1 MSADT
6 RSKHESIKLADQIG
20 ISPDDRPTSSC
31 LDLRSGLWVAGS
43 LGLRAEALGLGRV
56 ASRASVPTRM
66 MLWEDR
72 FVSLTEKTSSG
83 GRNYFIGCSK
93 YVKPTPTFYFTSV
106 RNLVQENY
114 L

>member
-1 MSADT
+1 MTADT
-6 RSKHESIKLADQIG
+6 RSKHESAKLADQIG

-31 LDLRSGLWVAGS
+31 LDLRSGLWVGRFAGLEGRS
-43 LGLRAEALGLGRV
+43 AGTGPRGL
-56 ASRASVPTRM
+56 

-72 FVSLTEKTSSG
+72 FVSLTEKPSSG

-106 RNLVQENY
+106 RNLVLENY